1 MRTPPVTNRPLPP
14 LSEEDILRGMEALRG
29 YVDLTPQDFR
39 VLYANVHA
47 LAYERLLR
55 ERTAADIMTS
65 PVVTVRESSSVGE
78 CIGLLAE
85 REISG
90 APVVDARG
98 IIVGIVSEKD
108 ILRLL
113 GRRPE
118 THLMRLIDDS
128 IRQPLQPS
136 PVLLRAGIAVIMS
149 APVVAAGPETT
160 LGELAR
166 IFGSH
171 AINRLPVTDG
181 HGMVLGIITRAD
193 MIRAISEL
201 A

>member
-1 MRTPPVTNRPLPP
+1 MRIPPVANRPLPP
-14 LSEEDILRGMEALRG
+14 LSEEDILRGMEALHG
-29 YVDLTPQDFR
+29 FVDLTPQDFR
-39 VLYANVHA
+39 ALYANVHA

-65 PVVTVRESSSVGE
+65 PVATVGESSSVGE

-98 IIVGIVSEKD
+98 TLVGIISEKD

-113 GRRPE
+113 GKRPE

-128 IRQPLQPS
+128 TRQPLQPS
-136 PVLLRAGIAVIMS
+136 PTLLQAGVATIMS
-149 APVVAAGPETT
+149 TPVVAAGPETT
-160 LGELAR
+160 LAELAR
-166 IFGSH
+166 IFGGH
-171 AINRLPVTDG
+171 AINRLPVADG
-181 HGMVLGIITRAD
+181 HGVVLGIITRAD